1 MVSARDTPYT
11 VTNSFKRGLLM
22 KTYAR
27 PLRRVLC
34 PESRPDPAL
43 KKRRITSVPADENTA
58 SITSINNASN
68 ASKSS
73 AGEHEH
79 LQTPLVG
86 DMGSENNLVCAI
98 RESSAAI
105 LSSPSRHTSTA
116 ATVYSEEIPE
126 LDDDLSTP
134 PSSPPPREHEGD
146 QFRLKLA
153 LTPPPASTRKPSFRF
168 LKRKRSANDTPLTEL
183 EVNGG
188 SASMRSMDPPA
199 KKKQTQPA
207 SGSTPTTSTS
217 TSSPTTTTTTA
228 AATTT
233 TATTAPRPVLKQT
246 TLDLGVASS
255 TVRVECET
263 CGMHYIPSSDLD
275 HSLHRRYHDQNS
287 AYASGVEFGKSF
299 VRANASRWVYEASR
313 FEEGYVV
320 VVDRKS
326 SAGSKKHAERV
337 LEIANLDLG
346 AVDIDDDVLWSKVEA
361 KQGGEEADRFK
372 FFLHMKGSRCVG
384 LALAERIWEA
394 HGITSDPSKLI
405 PKRPSSLSCSLSLT
419 KETYPVLVGISR
431 IWTSR
436 SSRRKGIALDLL
448 DCVVNNY
455 FYGMEMARTQV
466 AFSQPTE
473 SGCALM
479 KTFYG
484 DNDWRIYTG
493 SC

>member
-1 MVSARDTPYT
+1 M
-11 VTNSFKRGLLM
+11 
-22 KTYAR
+22 
-27 PLRRVLC
+27 
-34 PESRPDPAL
+34 
-43 KKRRITSVPADENTA
+43 PADENTA
-58 SITSINNASN
+58 SNSGSSSIVINING
-68 ASKSS
+68 S
-73 AGEHEH
+73 AGENDGDRH
-79 LQTPLVG
+79 LQAPLAG

-98 RESSAAI
+98 RESSAAV

-116 ATVYSEEIPE
+116 ATVYSEDIPE

-134 PSSPPPREHEGD
+134 PSSPPPREHEAE
-146 QFRLKLA
+146 QVKLKLA
-153 LTPPPASTRKPSFRF
+153 LTPPPASTRKPTFSF

-199 KKKQTQPA
+199 KKKQTQAA
-207 SGSTPTTSTS
+207 SESTPTTSTS
-217 TSSPTTTTTTA
+217 PTTASSTTTTTSTTTTATSTTTATTTTTTA
-228 AATTT
+228 
-233 TATTAPRPVLKQT
+233 PRPALKQT
-246 TLDLGVASS
+246 TLDLGVASN
-255 TVRVECET
+255 TVRIECDT
-263 CGMHYIPSSDLD
+263 CGMHYIPSSELD
-275 HSLHRRYHDQNS
+275 RSIHRRYHDHNS
-287 AYASGVEFGKSF
+287 AYGGGVEFGKSF

-320 VVDRKS
+320 IVDRKS
-326 SAGSKKHAERV
+326 SAGTKNHAKRV

-346 AVDIDDDVLWSKVEA
+346 AVDIDDSVLWSKVEA
-361 KQGGEEADRFK
+361 KQGGEEVDRFK

-394 HGITSDPSKLI
+394 HGITSKPSKLI

-431 IWTSR
+431 IWTCR
-436 SSRRKGIALDLL
+436 MSRRKGIALDLL
-448 DCVVNNY
+448 DCVVSNY

-473 SGCALM
+473 CGCALM
-479 KTFYG
+479 RTFYG
-484 DNDWRIYTG
+484 DKDWRIYTG

>member
-27 PLRRVLC
+27 PLRRVLY

-43 KKRRITSVPADENTA
+43 KKRRITSTPSD
-58 SITSINNASN
+58 NNDNSHDN
-68 ASKSS
+68 HIQPPRI
-73 AGEHEH
+73 EV
-79 LQTPLVG
+79 LG
-86 DMGSENNLVCAI
+86 DVGSENNLVCAI

-116 ATVYSEEIPE
+116 ATVYSEDIPE

-134 PSSPPPREHEGD
+134 PSSPPPREHESE
-146 QFRLKLA
+146 RVKLKLA
-153 LTPPPASTRKPSFRF
+153 LTPPPTSSRKPTFGF
-168 LKRKRSANDTPLTEL
+168 LKRKRSAHDTPLTEL

-199 KKKQTQPA
+199 KKRQISHPSQ
-207 SGSTPTTSTS
+207 SSTSTS
-217 TSSPTTTTTTA
+217 TP
-228 AATTT
+228 ATS
-233 TATTAPRPVLKQT
+233 TATPRPVLKQT
-246 TLDLGVASS
+246 QLDLGVGPS
-255 TVRVECET
+255 TSRKT
-263 CGMHYIPSSDLD
+263 CPSCSMQYTPSSAED
-275 HSLHRRYHDQNS
+275 SALHRKYHDQHS
-287 AYASGVEFGKSF
+287 QHASGVDFGKSF

-313 FEEGYVV
+313 FDEGYVV
-320 VVDRKS
+320 IVDRKS
-326 SAGSKKHAERV
+326 SAGSKNQARRV
-337 LEIANLDLG
+337 LEVANTDLG
-346 AVDIDDDVLWSKVEA
+346 AADIEDSILWGKVEG
-361 KQGGEEADRFK
+361 KDGGEEADRFK
-372 FFLHMKGSRCVG
+372 FFLHMKDSKCVG

-394 HGITSDPSKLI
+394 HGITTSPSKRI
-405 PKRPSSLSCSLSLT
+405 TSSPTSISSSLTLT
-419 KETYPVLVGISR
+419 KETYPALVGISR

-448 DCVVNNY
+448 DCVVSNY

-484 DNDWRIYTG
+484 DSDWRVYTG

>member
-43 KKRRITSVPADENTA
+43 KKRRITSMPADENTA
-58 SITSINNASN
+58 SITI
-68 ASKSS
+68 SS
-73 AGEHEH
+73 SSVSSTAGENDGDRH
-79 LQTPLVG
+79 LQPPLVG

-116 ATVYSEEIPE
+116 ATVYSEDIPE

-134 PSSPPPREHEGD
+134 PSSPPPREHEAE
-146 QFRLKLA
+146 QVKLKLA
-153 LTPPPASTRKPSFRF
+153 LTPPPASTRKPTFSF

-199 KKKQTQPA
+199 KKKQTQAA
-207 SGSTPTTSTS
+207 SESTPTTSTS
-217 TSSPTTTTTTA
+217 TSTSTTTTTTTNTA
-228 AATTT
+228 SAPAT
-233 TATTAPRPVLKQT
+233 ASRPALKQT
-246 TLDLGVASS
+246 TLDLAVAAS
-255 TVRVECET
+255 TVRIECDT
-263 CGMHYIPSSDLD
+263 CGMHYIPSSELD
-275 HSLHRRYHDQNS
+275 RSIHRRYHDHNS
-287 AYASGVEFGKSF
+287 AYSGGVEFGKSF

-320 VVDRKS
+320 IVDRKS
-326 SAGSKKHAERV
+326 SAGSKRHAKRV

-346 AVDIDDDVLWSKVEA
+346 AVDIDDSVLWSKVEA
-361 KQGGEEADRFK
+361 KQGGEEVDRFK

-394 HGITSDPSKLI
+394 HGITSNPSKLI
-405 PKRPSSLSCSLSLT
+405 PKRPSSLSCALSLT

-431 IWTSR
+431 IWTCR
-436 SSRRKGIALDLL
+436 GSRRKGIALDLL
-448 DCVVNNY
+448 DCVVSNY

-473 SGCALM
+473 CGSALM
-479 KTFYG
+479 RTFYG

>member
-27 PLRRVLC
+27 PLRRVLYA
-34 PESRPDPAL
+34 ESRPDPAL
-43 KKRRITSVPADENTA
+43 KKRRIASGPGDEN
-58 SITSINNASN
+58 NNDDGIDNDNEGGHA
-68 ASKSS
+68 
-73 AGEHEH
+73 
-79 LQTPLVG
+79 LQPRVEVLG
-86 DMGSENNLVCAI
+86 DIGSENNLVCAI

-116 ATVYSEEIPE
+116 ATVYYSEDIPE

-134 PSSPPPREHEGD
+134 PSSPPPREHEAE
-146 QFRLKLA
+146 QVKLKLA
-153 LTPPPASTRKPSFRF
+153 LTPPPASTRKSTFGF
-168 LKRKRSANDTPLTEL
+168 LKRKRSAHDTPLTEL

-199 KKKQTQPA
+199 KKRQTQSSTSA
-207 SGSTPTTSTS
+207 STPTS
-217 TSSPTTTTTTA
+217 
-228 AATTT
+228 
-233 TATTAPRPVLKQT
+233 TATASARPVLKQT
-246 TLDLGVASS
+246 QLDLGVGQSTSRKACAS
-255 TVRVECET
+255 
-263 CGMHYIPSSDLD
+263 CGMQYTPSSAED
-275 HSLHRRYHDQNS
+275 SALHRKYHDQHS
-287 AYASGVEFGKSF
+287 QHASGVDFGKSF

-320 VVDRKS
+320 IVDRKS
-326 SAGSKKHAERV
+326 SAGSKNQARRV
-337 LEIANLDLG
+337 LEVVNTDLG
-346 AVDIDDDVLWSKVEA
+346 AADIEDGLLWGKVES
-361 KQGGEEADRFK
+361 KEGGEEADRFK
-372 FFLHMKGSRCVG
+372 FFLHMKDSKCVG

-394 HGITSDPSKLI
+394 HGVTSNPSKRI
-405 PKRPSSLSCSLSLT
+405 PASPTSVSCSLSLT
-419 KETYPVLVGISR
+419 KETYPALVGISR

-448 DCVVNNY
+448 DCVVSNY

-479 KTFYG
+479 KAFYG